1 VKSIFTKEFK
11 AEWKKRYPDMI
22 HDLQFSVLTNLVFFF
37 YGMIVGLCVMAGI
50 LVDVITALI
59 R

>member
-1 VKSIFTKEFK
+1 MKSIFTKEFK
-11 AEWKKRYPDMI
+11 AEWKKRDMI
-22 HDLQFSVLTNLVFFF
+22 HDLQVSVLTYLVFFF